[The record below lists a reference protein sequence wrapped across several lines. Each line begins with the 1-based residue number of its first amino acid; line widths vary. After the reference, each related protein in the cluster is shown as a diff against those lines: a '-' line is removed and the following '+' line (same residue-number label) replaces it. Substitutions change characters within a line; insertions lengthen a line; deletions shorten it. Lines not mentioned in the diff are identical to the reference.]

1 MKRKEE
7 KMKRWLVLIATLA
20 LCLSTVSC
28 GDGDNKSRWSYLCT
42 GGRTTFVCADFSGDA
57 EAQALADV
65 CKEEPD
71 CGCDCVDLHV
81 EEGC

>member
-7 KMKRWLVLIATLA
+7 KMKRWLVLIAILA

-28 GDGDNKSRWSYLCT
+28 GDGDNKSRWSCLCT

>member
-28 GDGDNKSRWSYLCT
+28 GDGDNKSRWSCLCT

-65 CKEEPD
+65 CKEELD